1 MARKIFDT
9 SALIR
14 HWHDCGG
21 ASPSGKTPAD
31 AAKWAQD
38 LITIHDT
45 DAIVTPV
52 FVEFIAGVTNS
63 VELTLTRAYLEQFK
77 VIDAGKITV
86 EDWEE
91 TRRLAQRI
99 PPTSK
104 RRQLGD
110 CLIAAI
116 GKRLHYDVI
125 RFDKG
130 FPH

>member
-9 SALIR
+9 SALIQ

-21 ASPSGKTPAD
+21 RSSAGKTPED
-31 AAKWAQD
+31 AADWARR
-38 LITIHDT
+38 LIAVHDT

-52 FVEFIAGVTNS
+52 FVEFVAGVTHS
-63 VELTLTRAYLEQFK
+63 AELELARSFLKQFRLL
-77 VIDAGKITV
+77 DEGRITP
-86 EDWEE
+86 EDWDE

-99 PPTSK
+99 PTNGKP
-104 RRQLGD
+104 RQLGD

-116 GKRLHYDVI
+116 GKRLHYEVI

-130 FPH
+130 FPR

>member
-9 SALIR
+9 SALIQ
-14 HWHDCGG
+14 HWHDSGG
-21 ASPSGKTPAD
+21 RSPAGKTAAD
-31 AAKWAQD
+31 AAGWAQR
-38 LITIHDT
+38 LIAVHDT

-63 VELTLTRAYLEQFK
+63 VELELTRSFLKEFR
-77 VIDAGKITV
+77 VLDGGRITID
-86 EDWEE
+86 DWEE

-99 PPTSK
+99 PMSGKP
-104 RRQLGD
+104 RQLGD

-116 GKRLHYDVI
+116 GKRLHYEVI

-130 FPH
+130 FPR